1 MSIDE
6 GNKIIGE
13 FMGYIMYDKKYP
25 RNHGIGF
32 GSDRRDMII
41 QKAKYHSSWDALIQ
55 VINKVNEYAEVY
67 IRSGGQCN
75 IHFIGEVINIKAESM
90 IDATWLAVIE
100 FIRYF
105 NREKNHLA
113 ELYIKNTKP

>member
-1 MSIDE
+1 MNIDE

-13 FMGYIMYDKKYP
+13 FMGYVMYDKRYP
-25 RNHGIGF
+25 RNHGVGAPEAV
-32 GSDRRDMII
+32 RHDMII
-41 QKAKYHSSWDALIQ
+41 QKAKYNSSWDALIE

-90 IDATWLAVIE
+90 IEATWLAVIE

-105 NREKNHLA
+105 NREKSHLIGNLKSA
-113 ELYIKNTKP
+113 K